1 MTKGPCPPRTGD
13 AVQLMLILDEYTN
26 DPATAFELG
35 WRWGIE
41 R

>member
-1 MTKGPCPPRTGD
+1 
-13 AVQLMLILDEYTN
+13 MLILDEYTN

-35 WRWGIE
+35 RRWGIE